1 MKEATIKLIEECP
14 ERIKLGDTKTKNDM
28 VTYSAC
34 KAWGESC
41 IRVIHCGKCNAI
53 NNAIRKIDNRKENN
67 ND

>member
-34 KAWGESC
+34 KVWGESC
-41 IRVIHCGKCNAI
+41 IRVIHCGKCNTI
-53 NNAIRKIDNRKENN
+53 NNEIRKIDNRKENN